1 MLINTSDTVIGDCL
15 DCSDNAVAEFTHLRD
30 IKQMKSK
37 IKMLNFRKVIFQF
50 FRELVNKTLWKT
62 ALKYKV
68 VKQSW

>member
-1 MLINTSDTVIGDCL
+1 M
-15 DCSDNAVAEFTHLRD
+15 AEFTHLRD

-62 ALKYKV
+62 ALKYRG